1 MGAGSSTPAP
11 EGRSAREGVLA
22 GVIDAISS
30 TIRTM
35 DLPPAITDRAREGI
49 RLSAGLRR
57 HFLFNTGQDA
67 DDDVAATTLVM
78 MAGLATK
85 ARQACNIRDYVTLL
99 VEDTVLRLS
108 MDLVGA
114 FRTTDAALVTDV
126 EKGLLVLLYYCHES
140 NIKDSPD
147 EAIGHLCKL
156 AEKYGDIKDL
166 DTRKEP
172 LTETEV
178 YLFWAL
184 AFLVANI
191 TASVPEANLTA
202 ESRTRLAAERGV
214 QLNRLLTACEM
225 LLSEGR
231 LDQACFCL
239 AFLRRMV
246 AGEERAWWKSR
257 AKRIA
262 KELGRRRK
270 VRQKWH
276 EEFAAQA
283 VREVVKAPDV
293 PGTEGWEAR
302 TSISFSREDL
312 RFDPDP
318 MKGL

>member
-1 MGAGSSTPAP
+1 MALGYVPVLTHPRSPAP
-11 EGRSAREGVLA
+11 PPRVAQLEKVSLA

-108 MDLVGA
+108 MDLGPPSQALRDAAAFINPFLNPEGGGSSGSAGTPELVP
-114 FRTTDAALVTDV
+114 FRTTDTALVTDV

-178 YLFWAL
+178 RFHTLSPLLNFSST
-184 AFLVANI
+184 FN
-191 TASVPEANLTA
+191 P
-202 ESRTRLAAERGV
+202 RLPHAAEFPNCSAV
-214 QLNRLLTACEM
+214 YKT
-225 LLSEGR
+225 
-231 LDQACFCL
+231 
-239 AFLRRMV
+239 
-246 AGEERAWWKSR
+246 KS
-257 AKRIA
+257 
-262 KELGRRRK
+262 
-270 VRQKWH
+270 
-276 EEFAAQA
+276 
-283 VREVVKAPDV
+283 
-293 PGTEGWEAR
+293 
-302 TSISFSREDL
+302 S
-312 RFDPDP
+312 
-318 MKGL
+318 